1 MTRIN
6 LLPWREALRKER
18 KRQFVSLI
26 GGAAFLMLAIVGYV
40 HVHVSGMIDYQ
51 NNRNSFIEK
60 EIAQVENKI
69 KEIRELEKQK
79 KQLLNRM
86 NVIQDLQTRR
96 PMVVHMLDKL
106 VRAIPEGLYLTKVD
120 QKGEQLTLDGLAQ
133 SNARVSA
140 FMRNLDDSDWFSNP
154 KLEVIQVQES
164 NGTRSSKFTLQVKQL
179 TPEEIEG
186 EKAEKGK

>member
-18 KRQFVSLI
+18 KRQFVSVL
-26 GGAAFLMLAIVGYV
+26 GGAAFLMLAIIGYI
-40 HVHVSGMIDYQ
+40 HFHVSGLIDYQ
-51 NNRNSFIEK
+51 NSRNSFLEH
-60 EIAQVENKI
+60 EIAKVDEKI
-69 KEIRELEKQK
+69 KEIRELEAQK

-86 NVIQDLQTRR
+86 NIIQELQTRR

-106 VRAIPEGLYLTKVD
+106 VKALPEGLYLTTVN
-120 QKGEQLTLDGLAQ
+120 QQGAELTLEGMAQ

-140 FMRNLDDSDWFSNP
+140 FMRNLDESDWFASP
-154 KLEVIQVQES
+154 KLEVIQVQEKD
-164 NGTRSSKFTLQVKQL
+164 GTRSSKFTLRAKQL
-179 TPEEIEG
+179 TPEEVEA